1 MQVGV
6 GINLSPQSA
15 CMVLNW
21 AQMQDFLT
29 TTTDRLQAKTEQL
42 KHATSDAMA
51 NAITSSTHDW
61 LQAHPVALQTINVI
75 LWAINRPIISL
86 VLLLVAIAIAI
97 SIIKAI
103 NRLLEIAGLSLLK
116 APFWLSQSLIKLG
129 YQGGNTTVNRWFAL
143 KKTQNSPPAVVV
155 KEQRLK
161 EISTRLNELQQEHN
175 ELLHELIVIVGS
187 EQVSQDN
194 Q

>member
-1 MQVGV
+1 
-6 GINLSPQSA
+6 
-15 CMVLNW
+15 MVWNW
-21 AQMQDFLT
+21 ARMQDFLT

-51 NAITSSTHDW
+51 NAITSSAHDW
-61 LQAHPVALQTINVI
+61 LQAHPVALQTLNII

-86 VLLLVAIAIAI
+86 VLLLVMIAIAI

-129 YQGGNTTVNRWFAL
+129 YQGGNATVNRWFAL
-143 KKTQNSPPAVVV
+143 KKIQNSTAVVAV
-155 KEQRLK
+155 KQKRLE
-161 EISTRLNELQQEHN
+161 EISTRLKELNQEHN
-175 ELLHELIVIVGS
+175 ELLHELIAIAGS
-187 EQVSQDN
+187 EQISQDN